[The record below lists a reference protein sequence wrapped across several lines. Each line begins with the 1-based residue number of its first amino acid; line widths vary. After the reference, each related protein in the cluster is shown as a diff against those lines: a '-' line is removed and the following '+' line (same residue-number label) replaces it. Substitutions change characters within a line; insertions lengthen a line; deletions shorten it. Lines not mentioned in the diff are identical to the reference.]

1 MSKIVY
7 IIPGFAE
14 KAEDKKRYGKI
25 VKFFE
30 EKKFKVMPVKITWE
44 RKVMTDY
51 VEQFLCSFKKNPGEK
66 IYLFGFSFGA
76 VISLLS
82 SLKIKPEMLILCSL
96 SPFFKEDIPLTKKSW
111 KKIIGKKRIADFKK
125 YSFNEIAKKIKC
137 KTFLI
142 AGDKEGL
149 EIDRRIKIAE
159 KLIKNGKLII
169 SKGSKH
175 NISQKEYI
183 NTIKEVVEK
192 L

>member
-1 MSKIVY
+1 MSKTVY

-25 VKFFE
+25 IKFFE
-30 EKKFKVMPVKITWE
+30 EKKFKVIPVKITWK

-51 VEQFLCSFKKNPGEK
+51 VEQFLCSFKKNPSEK

-76 VISLLS
+76 VIALLS
-82 SLKIKPEMLILCSL
+82 SLKIKPEILILCFL

-125 YSFNEIAKKIKC
+125 YSFNEIAKKIEY

-149 EIDRRIKIAE
+149 EVDRRIKSAK
-159 KLIKNGKLII
+159 KLIKNSELII
-169 SKGSKH
+169 SKNSKH

-183 NTIKEVVEK
+183 KTIEEVIMK